1 MPTKRKNV
9 EGDDSTISSDKTTRV
24 VDELTKLLQDQAKV
38 HGDQIQQLLTMQTTI
53 QGQAQERIQGATNN
67 SENGAYDRFRRMN
80 PPDFIGGP
88 DPLLALEWVKALEA
102 IFDYLKFSDQDKVGC
117 AVFMLVKA
125 ARIWWEATKV
135 TVNVKELVWNE
146 FKELFHAKYF
156 SKEIK
161 AKKVKEFLELRKAS
175 LSVTEYILK
184 FEEGCVFVPFIAE
197 NDKDKGEHFIRGLK
211 SEICRDVHMSKV
223 VNYQEIVERA
233 LLAEHD
239 EHEIEKDRQLR
250 RQVFQA
256 RGQGQ
261 GSSVNVRGGG
271 YKGKGKMDQRS
282 RFPLP
287 PADNDRLLCAKCGKS
302 HKGECLIGS
311 GRCYRCKEVG
321 HTVYNCPLS
330 FGKGKVQGRIF
341 SMTKEGANPDASVI
355 LGNIFIL
362 GKEALTLIDTGATH
376 SFISEEFM
384 HTISVEPTVVHVQF
398 NIVLPSG
405 EEIWT
410 NSIIKACPVLMG
422 SRLLYADL
430 IVISMV
436 AFDVILGMDWLS
448 AYRAVIECVSKIV
461 KFLEDDI
468 EKDLFV
474 GGTSSLSIPIISC
487 LQATKLLHKGCVGYL
502 ASVLDTRKE
511 SKIQIQDIDVVQ
523 DYPDVFDDDVPGL
536 PPDREVEFV
545 IDLIPGTSPISKAPY
560 RLAPTEMK
568 ELKNQLQELLDKD
581 ALSRKSSSELNAMI
595 SKFLLLDLQRNEI
608 RLVSSGTVARLS
620 TLVLRST
627 LFDRILKEQQSD
639 VQLLELKTN
648 KELSGV
654 SEFGLN
660 RDGLITFRG
669 KICVPI
675 GDNIRREV
683 KSEHQRPAGLLQS
696 LPIPQWKWEH
706 ITMDFVVGL
715 PRSQKGFNSIWV
727 IVDRLSKSS
736 HFLPVKTTYSMNQ
749 YADVYIQ
756 EIVRLHGI
764 PVSIVSDRDP
774 RFTSE
779 FWKSLH
785 RALGTKLAF
794 STAYHPQS
802 DGQSERVIQILE
814 DMLRACTIDFP
825 GSWDT
830 ELPLVEFTYNNSYQ
844 SSIGLAPYEALYGR
858 KSDVVALIQ
867 ERLKTAQS
875 RQKSYADV
883 RRRPLAFEVGDH
895 VFIKIAPLKGVMRF
909 GKKGKLRPRYIGP
922 FEILNKIG
930 ERAYRL
936 ALPPDLDRVHNV
948 FHVSMLRKY
957 IANPS
962 HVLMYESLELLPN
975 LSYDEKPVQILD
987 RKVKVLRNKEI
998 GIVKVLWRNQVIE
1011 EATWE
1016 PEEEMKQRYPNLFDS
1031 K

>member
-9 EGDDSTISSDKTTRV
+9 EGDDSTTFSDKNTRV
-24 VDELTKLLQDQAKV
+24 VDEFTKLLQDQAKV

-161 AKKVKEFLELRKAS
+161 AKKVKEFLELRQAS

-321 HTVYNCPLS
+321 HTVYNCLLS

-355 LGNIFIL
+355 SGNIFIL

-384 HTISVEPTVVHVQF
+384 HTISVEPTVVSIQF

-405 EEIWT
+405 
-410 NSIIKACPVLMG
+410 KKFG
-422 SRLLYADL
+422 Q
-430 IVISMV
+430 IV
-436 AFDVILGMDWLS
+436 
-448 AYRAVIECVSKIV
+448 
-461 KFLEDDI
+461 
-468 EKDLFV
+468 
-474 GGTSSLSIPIISC
+474 
-487 LQATKLLHKGCVGYL
+487 
-502 ASVLDTRKE
+502 
-511 SKIQIQDIDVVQ
+511 
-523 DYPDVFDDDVPGL
+523 
-536 PPDREVEFV
+536 
-545 IDLIPGTSPISKAPY
+545 
-560 RLAPTEMK
+560 
-568 ELKNQLQELLDKD
+568 
-581 ALSRKSSSELNAMI
+581 
-595 SKFLLLDLQRNEI
+595 
-608 RLVSSGTVARLS
+608 
-620 TLVLRST
+620 
-627 LFDRILKEQQSD
+627 
-639 VQLLELKTN
+639 
-648 KELSGV
+648 
-654 SEFGLN
+654 
-660 RDGLITFRG
+660 
-669 KICVPI
+669 
-675 GDNIRREV
+675 
-683 KSEHQRPAGLLQS
+683 
-696 LPIPQWKWEH
+696 
-706 ITMDFVVGL
+706 
-715 PRSQKGFNSIWV
+715 
-727 IVDRLSKSS
+727 
-736 HFLPVKTTYSMNQ
+736 
-749 YADVYIQ
+749 
-756 EIVRLHGI
+756 
-764 PVSIVSDRDP
+764 
-774 RFTSE
+774 
-779 FWKSLH
+779 
-785 RALGTKLAF
+785 
-794 STAYHPQS
+794 
-802 DGQSERVIQILE
+802 
-814 DMLRACTIDFP
+814 
-825 GSWDT
+825 
-830 ELPLVEFTYNNSYQ
+830 
-844 SSIGLAPYEALYGR
+844 
-858 KSDVVALIQ
+858 
-867 ERLKTAQS
+867 
-875 RQKSYADV
+875 
-883 RRRPLAFEVGDH
+883 
-895 VFIKIAPLKGVMRF
+895 
-909 GKKGKLRPRYIGP
+909 
-922 FEILNKIG
+922 
-930 ERAYRL
+930 
-936 ALPPDLDRVHNV
+936 
-948 FHVSMLRKY
+948 
-957 IANPS
+957 
-962 HVLMYESLELLPN
+962 
-975 LSYDEKPVQILD
+975 
-987 RKVKVLRNKEI
+987 
-998 GIVKVLWRNQVIE
+998 
-1011 EATWE
+1011 
-1016 PEEEMKQRYPNLFDS
+1016 
-1031 K
+1031 